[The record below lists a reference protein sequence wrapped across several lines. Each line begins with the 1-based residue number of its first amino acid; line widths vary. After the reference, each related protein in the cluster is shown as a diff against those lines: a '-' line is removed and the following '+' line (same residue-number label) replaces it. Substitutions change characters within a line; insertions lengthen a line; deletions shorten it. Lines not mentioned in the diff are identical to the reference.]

1 MVLDGKFSSIGNEI
15 DFSKEQLVQIDLKL
29 PLLNDSFM
37 WDISNPENIP
47 EQFAS

>member
-37 WDISNPENIP
+37 WDISNPDNIP